1 MKQKD
6 YKLEIVNV
14 LLNENLH
21 LRALAKKLDV
31 NPMTISRKIKE
42 LFKENI
48 LDYKTQGK
56 NKVYFLKKNPES
68 KSYVFMAEDFK
79 LIQLLRKYPGLRNV
93 IEKIQKNK
101 KIQLAIIFGSYSK
114 GLANNKSDVD
124 IYIESVDG
132 KLKKEIESIS
142 SKISVKI
149 GRYDK
154 SSLLIKEI
162 EENHAIIKGV
172 EKFYENYKFFE

>member
-1 MKQKD
+1 MKK
-6 YKLEIVNV
+6 
-14 LLNENLH
+14 
-21 LRALAKKLDV
+21 
-31 NPMTISRKIKE
+31 
-42 LFKENI
+42 F
-48 LDYKTQGK
+48 
-56 NKVYFLKKNPES
+56 
-68 KSYVFMAEDFK
+68 
-79 LIQLLRKYPGLRNV
+79 
-93 IEKIQKNK
+93 KNK